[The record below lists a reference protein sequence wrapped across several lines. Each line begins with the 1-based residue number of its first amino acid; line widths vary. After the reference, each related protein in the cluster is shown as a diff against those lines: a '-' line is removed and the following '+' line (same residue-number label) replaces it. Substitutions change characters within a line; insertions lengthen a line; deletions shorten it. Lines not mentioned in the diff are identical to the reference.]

1 VSVPYVYD
9 AGALIAIDS
18 NDRRMWAIHHLALE
32 EGREVYIPAPV
43 VSQAWRDGRRQSLLG
58 RLLRTCT
65 VEPTGLEA
73 AKAAGVLCGAAGSA
87 DVVDATVMVTA
98 LARLAIIYTSDPGDL
113 AKLAQAS
120 GAHPV
125 PVMVKVK
132 VA

>member
-1 VSVPYVYD
+1 MSVPYVYD

-43 VSQAWRDGRRQSLLG
+43 VSQAWRDGRRQNSLG

-65 VEPTGLEA
+65 VEPTGLET

-87 DVVDATVMVTA
+87 DVVDATVMVMA
-98 LARLAIIYTSDPGDL
+98 LARLAIIYTSDPEDL

-120 GAHPV
+120 GAHPA
-125 PVMVKVK
+125 PVMVQV
-132 VA
+132 